1 MTQLYTNEAA
11 KKHLASYLMDK
22 MEITEG
28 RVPTDPTIATV
39 ILRLGCK
46 EVFSFSI
53 DMKNGEVTFDESW
66 RYTK

>member
-1 MTQLYTNEAA
+1 
-11 KKHLASYLMDK
+11 MDK